1 MLLHLMKFC
10 VIGFI
15 CNDGNQNVPFE
26 KKCDGHDDCSDGSDE
41 LNCGMICF

>member
-10 VIGFI
+10 VIGLI
-15 CNDGNQNVPFE
+15 CNDGNQNVSFE